1 MELSV
6 ILSEIFRFS
15 QCDIFRLNKPL
26 TVRVFHLVSYKEVR
40 VIDYLFNRKSRL
52 PNMLN
57 ASAVTLASTHS
68 P

>member
-1 MELSV
+1 M
-6 ILSEIFRFS
+6 
-15 QCDIFRLNKPL
+15 
-26 TVRVFHLVSYKEVR
+26 RVFHLVSYKEVR